1 MAPVGAPAHQS
12 WSRRPLSSD
21 SGAGVFRF
29 AAVDALRSGAGAA
42 AAALAAFYLLR
53 VHAYIW
59 RPCCYPMQ
67 RYYEKNLDLWPPSAI
82 IVEKTTTPYET

>member
-42 AAALAAFYLLR
+42 AAALAAFYL
-53 VHAYIW
+53 HAAYMRTSGGPAAILCSATMRKISICGPP
-59 RPCCYPMQ
+59 RP
-67 RYYEKNLDLWPPSAI
+67 S
-82 IVEKTTTPYET
+82 

>member
-29 AAVDALRSGAGAA
+29 AAVMRWSGAGAA

-53 VHAYIW
+53 TCVHLAALLLS
-59 RPCCYPMQ
+59 MQ

>member
-53 VHAYIW
+53 TCVHLAALLLS
-59 RPCCYPMQ
+59 MQ
-67 RYYEKNLDLWPPSAI
+67 RYYE
-82 IVEKTTTPYET
+82 